1 MNLQTG
7 EVVNMTFAD
16 NSVAKVRLVE
26 IEQSRSGIF
35 PDYYWFEY
43 VEGETNKQVVHPD
56 FKKSPLIKSEILLPK
71 ILVDLV
77 ITRKN
82 NLQDIQI
89 SEYDSKLKKYLEKN
103 IRKKDRSEAISLF
116 NGLKNLMSEEEIIK
130 KYFDKE

>member
-1 MNLQTG
+1 MNLQIG
-7 EVVNMTFAD
+7 EVVSLNFAD
-16 NSVAKVRLVE
+16 NSIAKVRLVE
-26 IEQSRSGIF
+26 IEYSRSGMF
-35 PDYYWFEY
+35 PDDYWFEY
-43 VEGETNKQVVHPD
+43 IEGETNKKIVHPD

-71 ILVDLV
+71 GLVDLV

-103 IRKKDRSEAISLF
+103 MRKEDHSEAISLF
-116 NGLKNLMSEEEIIK
+116 NRLKNLMSEEEIIK

>member
-7 EVVNMTFAD
+7 EVVSITFAD

-26 IEQSRSGIF
+26 IEHSRSGMF
-35 PDYYWFEY
+35 PDDYWFEY

-56 FKKSPLIKSEILLPK
+56 FKKSPLIKSEILLPEG
-71 ILVDLV
+71 LVDLV
-77 ITRKN
+77 ITRAN

-103 IRKKDRSEAISLF
+103 MRKEDHAEGISLF
-116 NGLKNLMSEEEIIK
+116 NRLKNLMSEEEIIK